1 MASAFIEKEERGG
14 VVRYRVRYRLGGRD
28 TPKLQGGTFATL
40 KPARAR
46 RDWIVGEMAAMRIPD
61 IKLLEAGPAPG
72 VTVREA
78 SRLWLASRVD
88 VSEGTRATYGVN
100 LARILPRVGTI
111 ELDVL
116 SAGDVAGLV
125 AYLVG
130 EELARESIRKTL
142 STLAQVLDFAKV
154 VPNPARDS
162 DVKLPPADIEE
173 VDPPTAA
180 HVLAVHRILPSRYR
194 LPLLVLDATGMR
206 IGEFA
211 GGRWRDLDEQA
222 GNWRVRK
229 QLAKTRKARWVPLPD
244 ELLAAIAELVPRED
258 RDRDAQVFDGFGA
271 DRFRTAIAKACKA
284 TGVPDFSPHDLRH
297 RRATLWHLAGIPVA
311 QASAWLGHSA
321 QEHLKTYAHASLAD
335 RTEIDYATVL
345 EREAQRV

>member
-1 MASAFIEKEERGG
+1 
-14 VVRYRVRYRLGGRD
+14 
-28 TPKLQGGTFATL
+28 
-40 KPARAR
+40 
-46 RDWIVGEMAAMRIPD
+46 MAAMRIPD

-100 LARILPRVGTI
+100 LGRILGKLAPI
-111 ELDVL
+111 ELEEL
-116 SAGDVAGLV
+116 APADVAGLV
-125 AYLVG
+125 SHLTG
-130 EELARESIRKTL
+130 EGLARESIRKTL
-142 STLAQVLDFAKV
+142 STLAQVLDFSKV

-162 DVKLPPADIEE
+162 DVKLPPADTEE

-180 HVLAVHRILPSRYR
+180 HVLAVHWILPKQYR

-229 QLAKTRKARWVPLPD
+229 QLAKTRNARWVPIP
-244 ELLAAIAELVPRED
+244 EVLLEAIAGLVPRED

-271 DRFRTAIAKACKA
+271 DRFRTAVAKACKA
-284 TGVPDFSPHDLRH
+284 CGVPDFSPHDLRH
-297 RRATLWHLAGIPVA
+297 RRATLWHLGGVPAA
-311 QASAWLGHSA
+311 QAAAWLGHSA
-321 QEHLKTYAHASLAD
+321 QEHLKTYAHASLDD
-335 RTEIDYATVL
+335 RTEINYATVL
-345 EREAQRV
+345 EREAARM